1 VTEARIRAYTN
12 RVRAVDGPRRR
23 AGRDPSSLG
32 RVGATAL
39 FVALVAV
46 SSHTAAQSAED
57 YRVGRQAYQNQDYE
71 TAAQRFE
78 TLVNGSDRL
87 DPAVRIEAR
96 KYLAAS
102 YVFLNR
108 PDDAETQFTLLLQDD
123 PTHELDD
130 VLFARQVVT
139 VFRRVQNRI
148 AEERARRERE
158 EREREAERRQ
168 REAERIL
175 RERDRV
181 QRLEELARQMIVE
194 ERSSRWLATIP
205 FGVGQFQNDDEGL
218 GWFFFITESA
228 FTATAVTTAIL
239 HAIAVQQIEQLASE
253 FRPPEDPDVIAAND
267 LEDIS
272 RWINIIAVGALGAT
286 MLAGILE
293 AHASFEDVRTE
304 VRVRELPPD
313 LQAEPVEGEE
323 VEPVLLDPMES
334 PPPSRPKLSLSI
346 SPLGLT
352 VRF

>member
-1 VTEARIRAYTN
+1 MTGARLRAYTN

-23 AGRDPSSLG
+23 AGRDPSFLG

-39 FVALVAV
+39 FVALVAAAPLV
-46 SSHTAAQSAED
+46 QAQSAED

-71 TAAQRFE
+71 TAARRFE

-108 PDDAETQFTLLLQDD
+108 PDDAEVQFALLLQDD

-139 VFRRVQNRI
+139 VFRRVQTRI
-148 AEERARRERE
+148 AEDRARRERE
-158 EREREAERRQ
+158 EREQEAERRQ

-181 QRLEELARQMIVE
+181 ARLEELARQMIVE
-194 ERSSRWLATIP
+194 QENSRWIATIP

-218 GWFFFITESA
+218 GWFFFISEGLFLA
-228 FTATAVTTAIL
+228 ANVTAAIMYSTAL
-239 HAIAVQQIEQLASE
+239 DRIEQLASE
-253 FRPPEDPDVIAAND
+253 RRERDDPEVEAANSF
-267 LEDIS
+267 EDFS
-272 RWINIIAVGALGAT
+272 RWFSIASFGALAAT
-286 MLAGILE
+286 MIAGIAE
-293 AHASFEDVRTE
+293 AHASFEPVHTE
-304 VRVRELPPD
+304 VRERELPPD
-313 LQAEPVEGEE
+313 LQPEPEQEE
-323 VEPVLLDPMES
+323 VEPVLLDPMEA
-334 PPPSRPKLSLSI
+334 PQERRQKLSLSI
-346 SPLGLT
+346 SPFGLRL
-352 VRF
+352 RF